1 MTVSEIPT
9 LDKLRREGRIEESP
23 FDQLIFAESTTRALR
38 IRSFNLEWDLRNCRN
53 ELASSQS
60 KWQIGQLEDG
70 IFPTDPAWGQGPPAD
85 PERLSR
91 ISAMEEE
98 LAGIKQ
104 RLEKIQKL
112 HAEARTAHNAFV
124 RAKSRPLNV
133 LDLPDEILIAI
144 FDFAKG
150 RDESRLHFFFDDGY
164 TDVATIKNVRLTC
177 RRFNHTA
184 SHLLL
189 AYVDVCL
196 CPSSLAHLK
205 EVSLHPVISR
215 GISTLRIHASIY
227 SSRLARFLGHFAQL
241 ATAKL
246 ADFADYHERLLGRM
260 RAGEEERMSR
270 YCTPVEVKK
279 AAQQARRIISS
290 WEQHWHA
297 DDHEID
303 SGAEGER
310 WPSDVAALQRIHK
323 VYAQRYEEQQSVMKD
338 GLFIREVAAAMAR
351 MPRALRL
358 YITDSQIQTYP
369 DLGEFKSN
377 FELADNPELFL
388 RERMLDSI
396 AWFTAM
402 EDFTENPPTDL
413 LFRLPLAIFAEG
425 VSLVHLDIAVEP
437 PRDLSIT
444 FNQEHHRD
452 LRAACKHLRVF
463 GFRGRG
469 NPDEFWMAEA
479 NSEDSGEVQNLFSF
493 LRAFLSSECIER
505 LDLNLGFLDEAY
517 EIPNVSAGSL
527 LTFRTWPALQHMSLD
542 SYPIHLD
549 ELQHFFRNIPLE
561 ARPFFNFKGLHLING
576 TWEKALDVIRERPKH
591 WDSLIHDPRGGE
603 IYDMPD
609 EERKAIFEPKMG
621 SKGEYIGPDTK
632 ATRYITL
639 PFIKENPL
647 RRGENV
653 SELLDS

>member
-1 MTVSEIPT
+1 
-9 LDKLRREGRIEESP
+9 
-23 FDQLIFAESTTRALR
+23 
-38 IRSFNLEWDLRNCRN
+38 
-53 ELASSQS
+53 
-60 KWQIGQLEDG
+60 
-70 IFPTDPAWGQGPPAD
+70 
-85 PERLSR
+85 
-91 ISAMEEE
+91 MEEE

-104 RLEKIQKL
+104 RLKKIQKL
-112 HAEARTAHNAFV
+112 HVEARAAHNAFV
-124 RAKSRPLNV
+124 KAKSRPLNV
-133 LDLPDEILIAI
+133 LDLPDEILIGI

-150 RDESRLHFFFDDGY
+150 RDESRLHFFFDDRY

-196 CPSSLAHLK
+196 SPSSLAHLK

-215 GISTLRIHASIY
+215 GISALRIHASIY
-227 SSRLARFLGHFAQL
+227 SSQLARVLGHFAQL

-260 RAGEEERMSR
+260 RAGEEERMAR

-297 DDHEID
+297 DSHEID
-303 SGAEGER
+303 DEAEGEQ
-310 WPSDVAALQRIHK
+310 WPSDVSALQRVHK

-358 YITDSQIQTYP
+358 CITDSQIQTFP
-369 DLGEFKSN
+369 DLGEFKTN

-402 EDFTENPPTDL
+402 EDFTEDPPTDL

-425 VSLVHLDIAVEP
+425 VSLFHLDIAVEP
-437 PRDLSIT
+437 PRDLSVT
-444 FNQEHHRD
+444 FTQEHHRD
-452 LRAACKHLRVF
+452 LRTACKQLRVF
-463 GFRGRG
+463 EFRGRG

-479 NSEDSGEVQNLFSF
+479 NTEDSGEVQNLFTF
-493 LRAFLSSECIER
+493 LRAFLSSESIER
-505 LDLNLGFLDEAY
+505 LDLNLGFLDEAH
-517 EIPNVSAGSL
+517 EVPNASAGSL
-527 LTFRTWPALQHMSLD
+527 LTFRTWPALNDVSLD

-549 ELQHFFRNIPLE
+549 ELQHFFRNIPPDT
-561 ARPFFNFKGLHLING
+561 RPFFHFRGLHLMNG
-576 TWEKALDVIRERPKH
+576 TWEKALDIIRERPKH
-591 WDSLIHDPRGGE
+591 WESLIRDPRGGE
-603 IYDMPD
+603 MYDMPD
-609 EERKAIFEPKMG
+609 EERNAIFESEVG
-621 SKGEYIGPDTK
+621 SKGRYIDSETK
-632 ATRYITL
+632 ANQYITCS
-639 PFIKENPL
+639 FIKDNPL
-647 RRGENV
+647 RRGENT
-653 SELLDS
+653 SESSDS